1 MKHLYLFILYA
12 VLSLQYA
19 SAQDGTS
26 VSVHVDGERLEN
38 LLTDEQKKTVRDLR
52 ITGRLQADDY
62 AYLRNSLLEQLDTL
76 NLRDADIDTIPVRA
90 FVYEKENTIYSRRAT
105 IILPKSLVYISEEAI
120 QEDESVVL
128 TGMYPVYENNFN
140 FRWINLHVSSD
151 NEYLKENEFRD
162 IYSIDG
168 DTIYKGSFYGLI
180 AEGTKVISSYMYMN
194 HGIAE
199 NGMILLPA
207 TICSIGDM
215 AFAYIE
221 IGFLARS
228 FSDYYNT
235 RDLNFIC
242 EAPTPPKL
250 GKDVF
255 ASDSK
260 YFSIRDIAKLYVP
273 KASIE
278 LYKEADGWREFKNIT
293 DLERISKS
301 GIQENNYQELSIQ
314 DAENR
319 YILVSDRS
327 IKSIVIYD
335 CSGRLQSSQGIEATT
350 ASIPKHILSYPYSM
364 IRINYS
370 DGTKESIKIKP

>member
-1 MKHLYLFILYA
+1 MKHLYIFILCA
-12 VLSLQYA
+12 VLSLQSA
-19 SAQDGTS
+19 SAQNGTS

-62 AYLRNSLLEQLDTL
+62 AYLRSSLLAQLDTL
-76 NLRDADIDTIPVRA
+76 NLRDADIDTIPARA
-90 FVYEKENTIYSRRAT
+90 FVYENTIYSRRAT

-168 DTIYKGSFYGLI
+168 DTIYKGRLYGLI

-242 EAPTPPKL
+242 EAVNPPKL

-255 ASDSK
+255 AVADDRDYSLQK
-260 YFSIRDIAKLYVP
+260 FSKLYVP

-293 DLERISKS
+293 DLECISKS
-301 GIQENNYQELSIQ
+301 GISGCSDKGLSIK
-314 DAENR
+314 DVGHNYVIA
-319 YILVSDRS
+319 SDHV
-327 IKSIVIYD
+327 IKNVVIYD
-335 CSGRLQSSQGIEATT
+335 FSGKMQSVQNVDAANVSV
-350 ASIPKHILSYPYSM
+350 SKHTLSYPYSI
-364 IRINYS
+364 IRINYN
-370 DGTKESIKIKP
+370 DGTKETIKIKP

>member
-26 VSVHVDGERLEN
+26 VSVHVDGELLEN

-90 FVYEKENTIYSRRAT
+90 FVYEKENTVYSRRAT

-120 QEDESVVL
+120 QEDENVVL

-168 DTIYKGSFYGLI
+168 DTIYKGSVYGLI

-273 KASIE
+273 KVSIE

-293 DLERISKS
+293 DLESISKS
-301 GIQENNYQELSIQ
+301 GISGCSYKRVSIK
-314 DAENR
+314 DEGYSYVIA
-319 YILVSDRS
+319 SDHV
-327 IKSIVIYD
+327 IKSIAIYD
-335 CSGRLQSSQGIEATT
+335 FSGKLHSVQTVNTAT
-350 ASIPKHILSYPYSM
+350 ASIPKLIFSSPYCI
-364 IRINYS
+364 IRINYN